1 MRQNYRVVAIVIY
14 CGFSTLI
21 KKLKIN
27 VKPSNIDDDRNN
39 QNEKIKQQFMKELC
53 RRDNEANRDMN
64 IVDINMP
71 HNEFSIQAI
80 QKKVLGGYSF
90 DEVVNVLR
98 GYEMEDDPYIELLD
112 PERKEKIRL
121 TNTGRAHCGEFGL

>member
-1 MRQNYRVVAIVIY
+1 M
-14 CGFSTLI
+14 
-21 KKLKIN
+21 KIN

>member
-64 IVDINMP
+64 IVDINMS
-71 HNEFSIQAI
+71 HNEFSVQQYRKRFLTDIA
-80 QKKVLGGYSF
+80 LMRYSMF
-90 DEVVNVLR
+90 
-98 GYEMEDDPYIELLD
+98 
-112 PERKEKIRL
+112 
-121 TNTGRAHCGEFGL
+121 

>member
-1 MRQNYRVVAIVIY
+1 M
-14 CGFSTLI
+14 
-21 KKLKIN
+21 KIN
-27 VKPSNIDDDRNN
+27 VQPSIDDDGSN
-39 QNEKIKQQFMKELC
+39 QRIIIIQQFMKELC

-71 HNEFSIQAI
+71 HNEFSVQAV
-80 QKKVLGGYSF
+80 QKKVLDGYSL

-121 TNTGRAHCGEFGL
+121 TNAGRARCGEFGL

>member
-1 MRQNYRVVAIVIY
+1 MESCRMVIY

-39 QNEKIKQQFMKELC
+39 QNKKIKQQFMKELC

-64 IVDINMP
+64 IVDRNIP
-71 HNEFSIQAI
+71 HNEFSVQAI
-80 QKKVLGGYSF
+80 QKKVLDGYSL
-90 DEVVNVLR
+90 DKVVNVLR
-98 GYEMEDDPYIELLD
+98 GYKMEDDPYIELLD

>member
-64 IVDINMP
+64 IVDINMS
-71 HNEFSIQAI
+71 HKEFSVQAI
-80 QKKVLGGYSF
+80 QKKVLDGYSL

-98 GYEMEDDPYIELLD
+98 GYEMEDDHILNCWIL
-112 PERKEKIRL
+112 KEKKK
-121 TNTGRAHCGEFGL
+121 FD

>member
-1 MRQNYRVVAIVIY
+1 M
-14 CGFSTLI
+14 
-21 KKLKIN
+21 KIN
-27 VKPSNIDDDRNN
+27 VQPSIDDDGSN
-39 QNEKIKQQFMKELC
+39 QRIIIIQQFMKELC

-71 HNEFSIQAI
+71 HNEFSVQAV
-80 QKKVLGGYSF
+80 QKKVLDGYSL

-98 GYEMEDDPYIELLD
+98 GYEMEDDPYIELSD

-121 TNTGRAHCGEFGL
+121 TNAGRARCGEFGL